1 MRDDDR
7 FIASMSRRSRSV
19 YELHFAVSPRASA
32 FDVQFSEQAAW
43 VNWMLRV
50 DRELVAYQVSS
61 RPKSAESSPGVWM
74 PVMLSQAHAR
84 PSAIFVDEFDAT
96 SF

>member
-1 MRDDDR
+1 
-7 FIASMSRRSRSV
+7 
-19 YELHFAVSPRASA
+19 
-32 FDVQFSEQAAW
+32 
-43 VNWMLRV
+43 MLRV

>member
-1 MRDDDR
+1 MRRVDGEWWR
-7 FIASMSRRSRSV
+7 IK
-19 YELHFAVSPRASA
+19 Y
-32 FDVQFSEQAAW
+32 QAARSPLDH
-43 VNWMLRV
+43 LRGCGNSC
-50 DRELVAYQVSS
+50 LK
-61 RPKSAESSPGVWM
+61 RPL